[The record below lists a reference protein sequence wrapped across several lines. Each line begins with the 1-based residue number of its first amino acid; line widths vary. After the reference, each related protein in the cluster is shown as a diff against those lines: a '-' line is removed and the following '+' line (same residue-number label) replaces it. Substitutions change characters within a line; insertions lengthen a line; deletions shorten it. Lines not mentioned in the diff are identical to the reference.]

1 MRRRRRRASVWHTS
15 GHQKK
20 TQWPRWETAIFVPSF
35 WGRNVS
41 ASGQNSSLSS
51 VRTNCRWAAKSP
63 MLCYCLIL
71 IQDSYLETSDSLFVH
86 LLLLT
91 VLQKLKRPV
100 ALHWHTAQLVHCHLR
115 TQRRAEKEA
124 RAAFLS
130 ARRRGVGPGCSEQG
144 TGWEMAPSKHS
155 SFFIP
160 LMTPHLI
167 ICYTST

>member
-63 MLCYCLIL
+63 KVANRALLCFNI
-71 IQDSYLETSDSLFVH
+71 DS
-86 LLLLT
+86 
-91 VLQKLKRPV
+91 
-100 ALHWHTAQLVHCHLR
+100 
-115 TQRRAEKEA
+115 
-124 RAAFLS
+124 
-130 ARRRGVGPGCSEQG
+130 G
-144 TGWEMAPSKHS
+144 
-155 SFFIP
+155 FIP
-160 LMTPHLI
+160 RNLWFTV
-167 ICYTST
+167 CASAFTYSATKAQKTSRPTLTYRSACALSSTYPKTGGERSTSCVSLCPEERCWSWLFRARNRLRNGSK